1 MDDGEL
7 QTLLLE
13 RSDGVATI
21 TLNRPERLNA
31 YTVQMGA
38 EIYQSIEALD
48 RDDEIRA
55 IIVTGAGRGFCAGMD
70 LEGGGV

>member
-38 EIYQSIEALD
+38 EIYQSIEALE